1 MMTIRL
7 AAPLALLA
15 LSCAGPGFAAA
26 SDDAHAGHA
35 TEQAPAADARDD
47 KERKV
52 CRMEKATGSNMPKRV
67 CRTVAQIEQDQ
78 RNAERFRDQQNRM
91 GASGR

>member
-1 MMTIRL
+1 MTIRL

-15 LSCAGPGFAAA
+15 LSVAVPGLAAA
-26 SDDAHAGHA
+26 NQAAPA
-35 TEQAPAADARDD
+35 EPTTEQPAPEATPA

-52 CRMEKATGSNMPKRV
+52 CRTETATGSVMPKRV
-67 CRTVAQIEQDQ
+67 CRTVAQIEEDQ

-91 GASGR
+91 GSSAR